1 MGQEIISLS
10 ENIIFILIYCC
21 CFVSFRV
28 FHSCFM
34 YGCFIYF
41 CCCIQNVPL
50 RANIFGLWYPA
61 FFVVADQFGK
71 KYCFS
76 VILICRLIDHTTTT
90 S

>member
-1 MGQEIISLS
+1 MAVLF
-10 ENIIFILIYCC
+10 IFVVVSRMSPYAQIYLD
-21 CFVSFRV
+21 F
-28 FHSCFM
+28 
-34 YGCFIYF
+34 GI
-41 CCCIQNVPL
+41 PL
-50 RANIFGLWYPA
+50 